1 MTTHPAL
8 LQASLDQGQPIRTE
22 EEARALLVEFE
33 TAMADLLATIEEET
47 SLVKAGRLF
56 AATDL
61 SARKNDLL
69 GRYLRTRTQLK
80 THFASMSQLIPDT
93 AERLREMHLAGQEA
107 LRTNLSVL
115 AIARE
120 VAEGIVRNVS
130 ATVGRAAAPKTYGR
144 NAALPPVRIAAA
156 RGIAVDRR
164 L

>member
-8 LQASLDQGQPIRTE
+8 LQASLDQGLPIRTE

-33 TAMADLLATIEEET
+33 TAMSDLLATIEEET
-47 SLVKAGRLF
+47 TLVKAGRLF

-61 SARKNDLL
+61 SPRKNDLL
-69 GRYLRTRTQLK
+69 GRYLRTRTRLK
-80 THFASMSQLIPDT
+80 THFASMSHLIPET
-93 AERLREMHLAGQEA
+93 ADHLRELHLASQEA
-107 LRTNLSVL
+107 LRTNLAVL

-130 ATVGRAAAPKTYGR
+130 TAVGRAASPKTYGR
-144 NAALPPVRIAAA
+144 NAAMPPVRLAAA